1 MSILNCFC
9 SDFFFFDILLWVQ
22 QKRAFIFGIFIKF
35 FTWRH
40 CWQVWSLK
48 IIKHLSLDSHWILSF
63 IFWIYLC
70 QWSKL
75 SFPFGR
81 AAEYAFNP
89 KDVNLNKK
97 SSSPNIA
104 GEPTGLQIK
113 DKINRLSQILAN
125 KVSLLS
131 LSLSLWLRKSLW
143 FREDTKDLEF
153 LWPRLVGMISCL
165 LQLIINRSWHTPA
178 FLETKRCFSFSPIF

>member
-1 MSILNCFC
+1 MWKSYCKRKLFYWSVSRTVY
-9 SDFFFFDILLWVQ
+9 SDLLSFWHIFILLLVP
-22 QKRAFIFGIFIKF
+22 QKRAHICGIFTIKF
-35 FTWRH
+35 FTWTH
-40 CWQVWSLK
+40 CWWVWSLK
-48 IIKHLSLDSHWILSF
+48 IIKNLSCNSHWILSF

-70 QWSKL
+70 QRSKL

-97 SSSPNIA
+97 SSSPNSV

-125 KVSLLS
+125 KVSLL
-131 LSLSLWLRKSLW
+131 
-143 FREDTKDLEF
+143 F
-153 LWPRLVGMISCL
+153 L
-165 LQLIINRSWHTPA
+165 A
-178 FLETKRCFSFSPIF
+178 